1 MIIMIYNKCLIYI
14 YYYYYNMETAQ
25 HLLSVVSDIG
35 FVVFPLLGYIHQ
47 YMKILKLKSSEG
59 FSKMVSFILIFA
71 FDVRVFFWIGE
82 RFELAVLMNAILG
95 LIMQLLLLHACV
107 KYSKKKNG
115 NKIVSSYFNVYE
127 FWNWPYYMDYFYF
140 VSFFTVALS
149 FISNVIGYDNK
160 SYVFFLGSLTAGI
173 EAFLGVPQMLE
184 IFRTKNVE
192 TISYL
197 LVSSWFC
204 GDVFKLIY
212 YLAKNSPL
220 QLIFCDVFQLIVD
233 CVIVWQIWFYSKHN
247 KQSNNKNAN
256 TNVNRSITTTTT
268 TSMVNKI

>member
-1 MIIMIYNKCLIYI
+1 
-14 YYYYYNMETAQ
+14 
-25 HLLSVVSDIG
+25 
-35 FVVFPLLGYIHQ
+35 
-47 YMKILKLKSSEG
+47 
-59 FSKMVSFILIFA
+59 MVSFILIFA
-71 FDVRVFFWIGE
+71 FDVRIFFWIGE
-82 RFELAVLMNAILG
+82 RFELAVLMNAVLG

-107 KYSKKKNG
+107 KYSKRKSS
-115 NKIVSSYFNVYE
+115 KIVSSYFSVYE

-212 YLAKNSPL
+212 YVAKNSPL
-220 QLIFCDVFQLIVD
+220 QLIFCDIFQLLVD
-233 CVIVWQIWFYSKHN
+233 CVIVWQIWFYSKHS
-247 KQSNNKNAN
+247 KQSNKNTADMN
-256 TNVNRSITTTTT
+256 INASRSTTSSMVTNVKT
-268 TSMVNKI
+268 